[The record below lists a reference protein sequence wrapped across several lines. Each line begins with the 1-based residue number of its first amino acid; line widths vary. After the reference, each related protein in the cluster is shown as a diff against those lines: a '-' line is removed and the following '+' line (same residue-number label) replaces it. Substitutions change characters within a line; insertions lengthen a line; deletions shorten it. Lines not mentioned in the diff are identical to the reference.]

1 VAGCKFPR
9 LQLRGSA
16 GFSPASL
23 PVKADKD
30 AQTKEVVKELNW
42 IVGKIYS
49 LATVKVNLLLQMS
62 TSSTTTK
69 GTKEHE
75 GGRSGFT
82 PSCNFVS
89 FVAVEFRTAS
99 AVECECEK
107 PLSVLRIRPS

>member
-1 VAGCKFPR
+1 MVRAGLLASRVRTKLTVRLPQTGLPRNYPVAGCKFPR

-49 LATVKVNLLLQMS
+49 LAERKSINS
-62 TSSTTTK
+62 I
-69 GTKEHE
+69 
-75 GGRSGFT
+75 F
-82 PSCNFVS
+82 
-89 FVAVEFRTAS
+89 
-99 AVECECEK
+99 
-107 PLSVLRIRPS
+107 